1 MKKHLTICILSIFIG
16 TILSA
21 QENPKIKKDSF
32 FASPMGLEDA
42 KKSLAKGEH
51 YYKKGVGLYDEAL
64 KYYMKAYRYNNRN
77 AALNYKIAVCNLM
90 GNNREDALEFLLNST
105 PSVAKDYFYLLGR
118 AYQYNNQFDEAI
130 NAYRNYLQGCS
141 KIDYANANK
150 KVAQII
156 RECEFGKEMIKDTV
170 AVFINNLGPIINTY
184 YDDYNAMV
192 SDKNQQIYFTSRRP
206 RIEPKKRVS
215 RFKFKEQI
223 MSAEDGINQQ
233 CEKVWF
239 EDDFSSV
246 RNISLAGMSHNGER
260 IYFYKGKRGNGMLYT
275 AVLGSKGWTKVRK
288 LKGGINHMAYR
299 EGALSIDADN
309 NIYYVTNHRSGLG
322 GSDIWMA
329 QYKKKNRWHKPV
341 NIGTPINTPF
351 DEASVAVTPDG
362 KTIFF
367 ASDGHLGMGGFDIYK
382 SVKDAGG
389 NWGEPQNLGFPIN
402 SPANELFYQPTSNP
416 DVALYSTM
424 RKGGHGGLDIY
435 SIVNDNRQPFY
446 YECSAIETDEMEP
459 LNVSVT
465 ITDAAGNTLK
475 TGEAQNS
482 DLPFKCKFDDTG
494 VYIVSVNREGY
505 KSVTDT
511 IECPPQKKQTVKKLF
526 VLDKLRHPFTIAGT
540 VTDTDK
546 GTPLRAMVLL
556 KDAGGNII
564 GKTNT
569 SVLTGNYAFS
579 LADKTDFKIEVSA
592 TDYYSAEKQ
601 INATKMG
608 ASEARED
615 FALKCSRVDYVV
627 RGRITEED
635 QTTPLRAAL
644 IFYESGKREAETIVF
659 SDSLSGNYN
668 VTLKTNHSYMVEI
681 EANMHFFVN
690 DAVYFGVDQT
700 LVVRNYS
707 LKKMETGAKLVI
719 ENILFNSGKATLK
732 PQSFEALDKFAELL
746 QKNPTVSIEVSGHT
760 DNTGSASL
768 NKKLSKD
775 RALTVKNYLVN
786 KGIED
791 ERITYAGYGFEQPI
805 ASNDTPEGR
814 EQNRRVEIKVIK

>member
-1 MKKHLTICILSIFIG
+1 MRKYLITSIVLAALCFQAV
-16 TILSA
+16 A
-21 QENPKIKKDSF
+21 QQNPKIDRKSF
-32 FASPMGLEDA
+32 LSSPIGADEA

-51 YYKKGVGLYDEAL
+51 YYKKGAGLYDEAL
-64 KYYMKAYRYNNRN
+64 KYYMKAYRYNNRD
-77 AALNYKIAVCNLM
+77 AALNYKIAVCNLI
-90 GNNREDALEFLLNST
+90 GNNREDALDFLLKST
-105 PSVAKDYFYLLGR
+105 PDVAKDYFYMLGR

-130 NAYRNYLQGCS
+130 KAYQNYLQSCS

-150 KVAQII
+150 KVTQII
-156 RECEFGKEMIKDTV
+156 RECEFGKQMIKDTV

-184 YDDYNAMV
+184 YDDYNALL
-192 SDKNQQIYFTSRRP
+192 SDNNQQIYFTSRRP
-206 RIEPKKRVS
+206 QKEPKKRVS

-223 MSAEDGINQQ
+223 MSAEGNIDGS

-239 EDDFSSV
+239 ENDFSST
-246 RNISLAGMSHNGER
+246 RNVSLAGMSHNGER

-275 AVLGSKGWTKVRK
+275 AVNGPKGWTKVRK
-288 LKGGINHMAYR
+288 LKGGINHIAYR
-299 EGALSIDADN
+299 EGAVSFDSDN
-309 NIYYVTNHRSGLG
+309 NIYYITDHRGGLG
-322 GSDIWMA
+322 GSDIWTA
-329 QYKKKNRWHKPV
+329 QYKKRNRWRKPH
-341 NIGTPINTPF
+341 NIGAPVNTPF
-351 DEASVAVTPDG
+351 NEASVAVSPDG
-362 KTIFF
+362 KTLFF
-367 ASDGHLGMGGFDIYK
+367 ASNGHLGMGGYDIYK
-382 SVKDAGG
+382 SVRNDDGS
-389 NWGEPQNLGFPIN
+389 WSEPQNLGFPIN
-402 SPANELFYQPTSNP
+402 SPADELFYQLTSDP

-475 TGEAQNS
+475 SGEARNS
-482 DLPFKCKFDDTG
+482 DQPFRCKFDDAG
-494 VYIVSVNREGY
+494 IYIVNVNHEGF

-511 IECPPQKKQTVKKLF
+511 IQCPPQKNMKVKKLF
-526 VLDKLRHPFTIAGT
+526 VLDKLHHPFTIAGT
-540 VTDTDK
+540 VTDADK

-556 KDAGGNII
+556 KDAAGNII
-564 GKTNT
+564 GKTA
-569 SVLTGNYAFS
+569 SSQLTGNYAFS

-592 TDYYSAEKQ
+592 TDYFSAEKQ
-601 INATKMG
+601 INATKT
-608 ASEARED
+608 AVSETHED

-644 IFYESGKREAETIVF
+644 IFYESGKHEAETIAF
-659 SDSLSGNYN
+659 SDSLSGNFN
-668 VTLKTNHSYMVEI
+668 VTLKTNNPYMVEI

-690 DAVYFGVDQT
+690 DAIYFGADQT

-746 QKNPTVSIEVSGHT
+746 RKNPSVSIEVSGHT

-805 ASNDTPEGR
+805 ATNDTPEGR

>member
-1 MKKHLTICILSIFIG
+1 MKKLLILCILTVLMG
-16 TILSA
+16 ATLVA
-21 QENPKIKKDSF
+21 QQNPKIDRKSF
-32 FASPMGLEDA
+32 FSSPIGVDDA

-64 KYYMKAYRYNNRN
+64 KYYMKAYRYNNRD

-90 GNNREDALEFLLNST
+90 GNNREDALEFLLNSS
-105 PSVAKDYFYLLGR
+105 PSVAKDYYYMLGR

-130 NAYRNYLQGCS
+130 NAYRGYLQGCS
-141 KIDYANANK
+141 RIDYANANK

-156 RECEFGKEMIKDTV
+156 RECEFGKQMIKDTV

-184 YDDYNAMV
+184 YDDYNAIV

-206 RIEPKKRVS
+206 EKEPKKRVS
-215 RFKFKEQI
+215 RFKFKEHI

-239 EDDFSSV
+239 EEDFSSS
-246 RNISLAGMSHNGER
+246 RNISLAGMSNNGER

-275 AVLGSKGWTKVRK
+275 AVLGPKGWTKVRK
-288 LKGGINHMAYR
+288 LKGGINHIAYR

-309 NIYYVTNHRSGLG
+309 NIYYITNHRSGLG
-322 GSDIWMA
+322 GSDIWTA
-329 QYKKKNRWHKPV
+329 QYKKRNRWHKPH
-341 NIGTPINTPF
+341 NIGAPVNTPF
-351 DEASVAVTPDG
+351 DEASVAATPDG

-367 ASDGHLGMGGFDIYK
+367 ASNGHLGMGGFDIYK
-382 SVKDAGG
+382 SVKNDDGS
-389 NWGEPQNLGFPIN
+389 WSEPQNLGFPIN
-402 SPANELFYQPTSNP
+402 SPADEMFYQLTSDP

-424 RKGGHGGLDIY
+424 RKGGHGGFDIY

-446 YECSAIETDEMEP
+446 FECSAIETDEMEP
-459 LNVSVT
+459 LEVSVT

-475 TGEAQNS
+475 SGEARNAEQ
-482 DLPFKCKFDDTG
+482 PFRCKFDDIG
-494 VYIVSVNREGY
+494 VYIVNLNREGY

-511 IECPPQKKQTVKKLF
+511 IKCPPHKNDTEKKLF

-540 VTDTDK
+540 VTDADK
-546 GTPLRAMVLL
+546 GTPLHAMVLL
-556 KDAGGNII
+556 KDAAGNII
-564 GKTNT
+564 GKTA
-569 SVLTGNYAFS
+569 SSQLTGNYAFS
-579 LADKTDFKIEVSA
+579 LADKTDFKLEVSA
-592 TDYYSAEKQ
+592 IDYFTFEKQ
-601 INATKMG
+601 INATKTK

-615 FALKCSRVDYVV
+615 IQLKCSRVDYIV

-644 IFYESGKREAETIVF
+644 IFYEAGKREAETIIF
-659 SDSLSGNYN
+659 SDSLSGNFN

-690 DAVYFGVDQT
+690 DAINFGENET

-732 PQSFEALDKFAELL
+732 PQSFEALDKFADLL
-746 QKNPTVSIEVSGHT
+746 RKNPTVSIEVSGHT

-805 ASNDTPEGR
+805 APNDTPEGR